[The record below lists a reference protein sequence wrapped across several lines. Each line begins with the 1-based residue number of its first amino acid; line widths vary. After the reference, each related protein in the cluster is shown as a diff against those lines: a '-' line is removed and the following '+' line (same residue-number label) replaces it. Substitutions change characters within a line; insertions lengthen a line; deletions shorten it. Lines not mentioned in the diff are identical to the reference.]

1 MSPSEQSS
9 WRSRK
14 IAVTL
19 TFHVENVN
27 SELYLDT
34 SGSIQQDV
42 EPSFSK
48 VQYSTVQYST
58 VPYSTVKYST
68 VQYSTVQY
76 STVNY
81 STLQYIKPQYNTF
94 H

>member
-1 MSPSEQSS
+1 MYPILYGV

-58 VPYSTVKYST
+58 VQYSKVQYST

-76 STVNY
+76 SQ
-81 STLQYIKPQYNTF
+81 L
-94 H
+94 